1 MSNFRRG
8 AIYDPLHTVGNLK
21 NEKLRFET
29 IPFTDTTGVV
39 VLSSLLA
46 AKYGSNMKTLA
57 LLGWWASMSHHH
69 HQHFVRAYTSDGRLV
84 VTQLGDSYSSGNG
97 ARNTNGD
104 VNFAGVLECLRSP
117 TTWGAQAT
125 AALPL
130 PTVYVNRACSGGI
143 IADMTHPRVL
153 NTRFAT
159 KVNGFCNA
167 TPAPYA
173 PEEYYIES
181 NPSCPNAL
189 QSQYLGV
196 TKETDFV
203 VLASGGNDFRFGTI
217 ILDCLT
223 FNIRSI
229 SKCQAAMNFV
239 YANLNT
245 FGTVLTNALLSIK
258 PLLNDQATIVMV
270 AYPHIVLN
278 TPETY
283 DPIFEP
289 GTLEITNNL
298 RNLGIAVEQSQQAA
312 VAAANKN
319 STREFVV
326 FYNGTKPL
334 FEGHEPHPKFFSANP
349 NRWINEHFPA
359 GGNTAEVYHLNP
371 IGHNE
376 LGKAMAAFLTTRI
389 LPVVPMA
396 PIASP
401 AMAPIATAAPV
412 VVAAPKASPI
422 AAPALAVPSPS
433 GLRPPTKAP
442 TKAPLPVVPVAT
454 LRRCRGPL
462 RCLFRR
468 IVRCQ
473 C

>member
-1 MSNFRRG
+1 
-8 AIYDPLHTVGNLK
+8 
-21 NEKLRFET
+21 
-29 IPFTDTTGVV
+29 
-39 VLSSLLA
+39 
-46 AKYGSNMKTLA
+46 MKTMGLA
-57 LLGWWASMSHHH
+57 LLGWLVVSMSHHS
-69 HQHFVRAYTSDGRLV
+69 QHFAWAYTSDGRLV

-97 ARNTNGD
+97 ARD
-104 VNFAGVLECLRSP
+104 VNGAVNYAGVPECLRSP

-125 AALPL
+125 AALPF

-143 IADMTHPRVL
+143 IADMTNPRGL
-153 NTRFAT
+153 NTRFST
-159 KVNGFCNA
+159 KTNGFCNA

-173 PEEYYIES
+173 PEEYYVES

-189 QSQYLGV
+189 QSQNLGV

-203 VLASGGNDFRFGTI
+203 LLASGGNDFRFGTI

-223 FNIRSI
+223 FNVRSI
-229 SKCQAAMNFV
+229 PKCQAAMNFV

-245 FGTVLTNALLSIK
+245 FGTALTNALLSIK
-258 PLLNDQATIVMV
+258 PLLNEKATIVVV

-283 DPIFEP
+283 DPISPFEP

-298 RNLGIAVEQSQQAA
+298 RNLGLAVEQSQRAA

-326 FYNGTKPL
+326 FYNGTKAL

-349 NRWINEHFPA
+349 NRWINEHFPD

-376 LGKAMAAFLTTRI
+376 LGKAMAAFLSSRI
-389 LPVVPMA
+389 LAASPMA
-396 PIASP
+396 PVAPPVMAPVAPP
-401 AMAPIATAAPV
+401 AMSPTAAAAPV
-412 VVAAPKASPI
+412 AGAAPKASPM
-422 AAPALAVPSPS
+422 AAPVLAAPSS

-442 TKAPLPVVPVAT
+442 LLPTASPPLAPVST
-454 LRRCRGPL
+454 LRKCRGPL